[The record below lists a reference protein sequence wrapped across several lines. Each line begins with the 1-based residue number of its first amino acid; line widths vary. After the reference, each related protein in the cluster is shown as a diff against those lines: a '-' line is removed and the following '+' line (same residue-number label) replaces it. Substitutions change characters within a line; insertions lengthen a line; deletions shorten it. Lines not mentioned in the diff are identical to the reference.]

1 LFLLTLNMRHWF
13 VLHVRIRS
21 ELLVSSV
28 LEQKGFECFTPT
40 FQQSRIYTD
49 RVKNVQTA
57 LFPGYVFCHFALHDS
72 RQILITPAV
81 KTILGDG
88 RDPIPL
94 QEQEISNLRCAS
106 SSETAR
112 PEEYPGIGQRVRVRQ
127 GLFTGVEGFL
137 MSRKGRDRLIVSV
150 DLIGSSFSIELDS
163 WQLEPAGFTRMPSRV
178 SLRATASSR

>member
-1 LFLLTLNMRHWF
+1 MDHWF

-21 ELLVSSV
+21 ELLVRSV

-40 FQQSRIYTD
+40 FQQSRVYTD

-57 LFPGYVFCHFALHDS
+57 LFPGYVFCHFAPHDS
-72 RQILITPAV
+72 RQILVTPAV

-94 QEQEISNLRCAS
+94 PEQEIGNLRCAS

-112 PEEYPGIGQRVRVRQ
+112 PEKYPGIGQRVRVQQ
-127 GLFTGVEGFL
+127 GLFTGVEGL
-137 MSRKGRDRLIVSV
+137 LISRKGRDRLVVSV
-150 DLIGSSFSIELDS
+150 DLIRSSFSIELDS
-163 WQLEPAGFTRMPSRV
+163 WQLEPAGFPNMLSRFP
-178 SLRATASSR
+178 LRETASSR